1 MKEWITKD
9 GMPCPCP
16 GMLIHTAGSGLWFQV
31 TSCDVDGSNLCG
43 HYLQLTEDGDGV
55 VIIDSLIKG
64 FKPTVDS
71 VSELYIYEREH
82 GVPRRDIIN
91 IMKKTRIW
99 SARES
104 MFGGNVYV

>member
-1 MKEWITKD
+1 MKEWVTED
-9 GMPCPCP
+9 GMPCVCP
-16 GMLIHTAGSGLWFQV
+16 GMLIHSVSGLWFQV